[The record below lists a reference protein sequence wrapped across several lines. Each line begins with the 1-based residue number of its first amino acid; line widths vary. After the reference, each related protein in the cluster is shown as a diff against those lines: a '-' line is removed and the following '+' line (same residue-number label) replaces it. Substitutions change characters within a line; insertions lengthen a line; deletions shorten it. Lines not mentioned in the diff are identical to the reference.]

1 MSAFLTRETPSLFS
15 EPDYFA
21 GGFCEANKNSV
32 VMYARRA
39 VSVFGS
45 GPVIESPG
53 ATSFRLLGRIGV
65 TELRIFQGQGGTRL
79 P

>member
-21 GGFCEANKNSV
+21 GGFCEAHKNSV

-53 ATSFRLLGRIGV
+53 AISSPLLRRIGV
-65 TELRIFQGQGGTRL
+65 AELRVFQDQGGTGL
-79 P
+79 S